1 MGHID
6 RHRDT
11 NRHTLGQIQTYT
23 DSLEWRP
30 KDRLAPTRK
39 GRGKKQRDGQ
49 MGRRERRGG
58 RERLGGRKQG
68 QKDSMVFLLLHAKS
82 KDHTQAQISLLSVKA
97 AALDVLS

>member
-1 MGHID
+1 
-6 RHRDT
+6 
-11 NRHTLGQIQTYT
+11 
-23 DSLEWRP
+23 
-30 KDRLAPTRK
+30 
-39 GRGKKQRDGQ
+39 

-97 AALDVLS
+97 AALDVLSCGEGGVTTCGGTDTRLGQP